1 MQRPQVLCLPQ
12 GVRLNE
18 QGLAGVEIA
27 AEAGLLLDDWQ
38 SWVLTESLS
47 ESVPGVWSAFEV
59 AVVVPRQNGK
69 GSLIEARQLVGL
81 FSLREQLQIHSAHE
95 WRTAY
100 EHFLRVCR
108 LIESCPDMD
117 RQVQR
122 IRRGAGEQA
131 IELKTG
137 ERLRFVARTGGS
149 GRGLSGDVVY
159 LDEAFALT
167 AAQMGALL
175 PTLSARPNPQVWY
188 LSSAPKT
195 SSEVLHN
202 LCRRGREGK
211 SERLFFA
218 GWGLE
223 RGADPADIGNWYAAN
238 PAMGIRI
245 TEAFVTAELDAMSS
259 APDEFLRERLGVP
272 DLEVGEF
279 RPVKLPG
286 VEWAAT
292 VGADLPES
300 APILV
305 VAFDVDLN
313 GGSGSIAVGAGSI
326 HAPYVELVDHREGVG
341 WIPARL
347 VELVRKL
354 SPTVVAVNGAGPAGG
369 QVGPVLA
376 AFADAGINANIVKQL
391 SMDDYKR
398 ACSGLYSDVIE
409 GRLTRPAGQGPL
421 DIAAGDAT
429 ERTLGEGAW
438 AWDRRSATVPI
449 SPLVAV
455 TCARALLPVT
465 PADIMYDGSF
475 HDLDEFIEV

>member
-1 MQRPQVLCLPQ
+1 MLCLPQ

-117 RQVQR
+117 KQVQR

-202 LCRRGREGK
+202 LCKRGREAK

-223 RGADPADIGNWYAAN
+223 RGADPTDVGNWYAAN

-245 TEAFVTAELDAMSS
+245 TEAFVTA
-259 APDEFLRERLGVP
+259 
-272 DLEVGEF
+272 
-279 RPVKLPG
+279 
-286 VEWAAT
+286 
-292 VGADLPES
+292 
-300 APILV
+300 
-305 VAFDVDLN
+305 
-313 GGSGSIAVGAGSI
+313 
-326 HAPYVELVDHREGVG
+326 
-341 WIPARL
+341 
-347 VELVRKL
+347 
-354 SPTVVAVNGAGPAGG
+354 
-369 QVGPVLA
+369 
-376 AFADAGINANIVKQL
+376 
-391 SMDDYKR
+391 
-398 ACSGLYSDVIE
+398 
-409 GRLTRPAGQGPL
+409 
-421 DIAAGDAT
+421 
-429 ERTLGEGAW
+429 
-438 AWDRRSATVPI
+438 
-449 SPLVAV
+449 
-455 TCARALLPVT
+455 
-465 PADIMYDGSF
+465 
-475 HDLDEFIEV
+475 